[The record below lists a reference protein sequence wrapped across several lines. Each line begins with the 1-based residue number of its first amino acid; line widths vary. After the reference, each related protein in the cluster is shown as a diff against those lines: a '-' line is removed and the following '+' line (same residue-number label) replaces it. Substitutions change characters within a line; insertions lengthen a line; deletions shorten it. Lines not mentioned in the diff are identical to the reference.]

1 MPDQDNLGRKILSF
15 FIKPEEPASGQPGP
29 APAAGPPSQ
38 PTQPHQA
45 PPAAAGPGTP
55 PPVAPLPP
63 GSVDTKFAQHLADV
77 LAKNNPPGPDYFEF
91 REALRSLGS
100 LGLSEE
106 KQYQAA
112 WASFKALGGTADVA
126 VLGNTANQYLQV
138 LSQDREAFTQS
149 VEAAIKERVG
159 GLQQE
164 QQNLRNE
171 NEALARQLQ
180 EIQQKM
186 AANTERLTAMD
197 GEITAQSTKLQ
208 QNRQNYEAT
217 YAVFTQQIKDD
228 LSKLTQYLR

>member
-1 MPDQDNLGRKILSF
+1 MSDQDNLGRKILGF
-15 FIKPEEPASGQPGP
+15 FIKPDDAAPGQP
-29 APAAGPPSQ
+29 Q
-38 PTQPHQA
+38 PTHQA
-45 PPAAAGPGTP
+45 PPGPGTS
-55 PPVAPLPP
+55 PVAPPLPP
-63 GSVDTKFAQHLADV
+63 GTVDTKFAQHFADV

-91 REALRSLGS
+91 REALRSLGT

-112 WASFKALGGTADVA
+112 WASFKALGGTADVS
-126 VLGNTANQYLQV
+126 VLTHTANQYLNV
-138 LSQDREAFTQS
+138 LGQDRDAFLQS
-149 VEAAIKERVG
+149 VDGAIKERVG

-164 QQNLRNE
+164 QQNLRTE
-171 NEALARQLQ
+171 NEALTKQLQ

-228 LSKLTQYLR
+228 LSKLGQYLR

>member
-1 MPDQDNLGRKILSF
+1 MPDQDNLGRKILGF
-15 FIKPEEPASGQPGP
+15 FIKPEEPAAGRPGP
-29 APAAGPPSQ
+29 AAAPGQPNQPPQ
-38 PTQPHQA
+38 PV
-45 PPAAAGPGTP
+45 AGPGTP
-55 PPVAPLPP
+55 APPAPLPP
-63 GSVDTKFAQHLADV
+63 GSVDSKFAQHLADV

-112 WASFKALGGTADVA
+112 WASFKALGGTADVG
-126 VLGNTANQYLQV
+126 VLAHTANQYLTV
-138 LSQDREAFTQS
+138 LGQDRDAFLQS
-149 VEAAIKERVG
+149 VDGAIKERVG

-164 QQNLRNE
+164 QERLRAE
-171 NEALARQLQ
+171 NEALAKQLQ

-186 AANTERLTAMD
+186 AANTERLTSMD

-228 LSKLTQYLR
+228 LTKLGQYLR

>member
-1 MPDQDNLGRKILSF
+1 MPDQDNLGRKILGF
-15 FIKPEEPASGQPGP
+15 FIKPEDAAPAQPGP
-29 APAAGPPSQ
+29 RPAAGPLPQ
-38 PTQPHQA
+38 
-45 PPAAAGPGTP
+45 AAGAPAP
-55 PPVAPLPP
+55 AAPLPP
-63 GSVDTKFAQHLADV
+63 GSVDSKFAQHFADV

-112 WASFKALGGTADVA
+112 WASFKALGGTADVS
-126 VLGNTANQYLQV
+126 VLTHTANQYLNV
-138 LSQDREAFTQS
+138 LGQDRDGFIQS
-149 VEAAIKERVG
+149 VDAAIKERVG

-164 QQNLRNE
+164 QQRLRSE
-171 NEALARQLQ
+171 NEALAQQLQ

-217 YAVFTQQIKDD
+217 YTVFTQQIKDD
-228 LSKLTQYLR
+228 LNKLTHYLR

>member
-1 MPDQDNLGRKILSF
+1 
-15 FIKPEEPASGQPGP
+15 
-29 APAAGPPSQ
+29 
-38 PTQPHQA
+38 
-45 PPAAAGPGTP
+45 
-55 PPVAPLPP
+55 
-63 GSVDTKFAQHLADV
+63 
-77 LAKNNPPGPDYFEF
+77 
-91 REALRSLGS
+91 
-100 LGLSEE
+100 
-106 KQYQAA
+106 
-112 WASFKALGGTADVA
+112 
-126 VLGNTANQYLQV
+126 
-138 LSQDREAFTQS
+138 

-164 QQNLRNE
+164 QQHLRSE

-228 LSKLTQYLR
+228 LNKLTQYLR